1 MKEIIAKMTCV
12 FLTAP
17 LIPIIL
23 IGFIPYALFR
33 GITSEL
39 VWDEYL
45 DIWNSFTNFL
55 IHPYYKYM
63 ERKSHIEELKQR
75 VDDYRKENSRLNRA
89 LEKYEKEKE
98 QKD

>member
-1 MKEIIAKMTCV
+1 MKTIIAKMISV
-12 FLTAP
+12 VLTAP

-23 IGFIPYALFR
+23 IGIIPYALFK
-33 GITSEL
+33 GITSER

-63 ERKSHIEELKQR
+63 ERKNYIKKLKQK
-75 VDDYRKENSRLNRA
+75 VDYYREESVRLNNA
-89 LEKYEKEKE
+89 LEKIEKEK
-98 QKD
+98 